1 LALKWAHTL
10 PVEEYLDLL
19 FFFQRKLLLPLH
31 GKYLQGRDVMMHGQR
46 LLFAMLLLV
55 LPSQAQSNQALPP
68 NVPDVA
74 GNLIPM
80 QDTNS
85 ILVRPRAIVP
95 TGQTLYRWSVAAV
108 LAGSAADAA
117 SS

>member
-1 LALKWAHTL
+1 
-10 PVEEYLDLL
+10 
-19 FFFQRKLLLPLH
+19 
-31 GKYLQGRDVMMHGQR
+31 MMHGQR

-74 GNLIPM
+74 GNLIQM

-85 ILVRPRAIVP
+85 ILVRPRPIVP

-108 LAGSAADAA
+108 LAATVPQAPPTPAHTVSGTEESLLGLQQHLSEKTEASPAPKAAARL
-117 SS
+117 